1 MYYVN
6 FRIVNKTCFD
16 NSTYVTDKLKYVQL
30 FYTQCVSQV
39 FNKIIS
45 ADNLVFAI
53 RKTNWYFYAGNFH
66 PYVREVI
73 PPASLIPAENNIEKR
88 GMQIKQ
94 QMI

>member
-1 MYYVN
+1 MNYVN

-39 FNKIIS
+39 YNKIIS

-53 RKTNWYFYAGNFH
+53 RKINWYFYAGNFH
-66 PYVREVI
+66 SYVREVI

>member
-1 MYYVN
+1 MNYVN

-39 FNKIIS
+39 YNKIIS

-66 PYVREVI
+66 PYVREVHTT
-73 PPASLIPAENNIEKR
+73 SEFNTC
-88 GMQIKQ
+88 
-94 QMI
+94 